1 MMSIQGS
8 MVTLIC
14 LLAPLPILAGAPE
27 AISGNNY
34 QQTLFTDD
42 FSESELGN
50 QWNLYKSSSVIKD
63 GVLQGVELKDGGHAA
78 VHQLLTKPY
87 SDVELTVDLKFA
99 GSPSTNLT
107 FNQHKFKGSH
117 AGHLCRVVVSPTK
130 VTLRD
135 GKTGVFNNEIFK
147 KRRSKEKLTAEEQAI
162 LKKSQAVFPVK
173 LEKDKWYT
181 VTVRIKGDLMQAF
194 IDGKLIGSLQSPG
207 IAHATKDKIGLVTPK
222 ESIHYDNVI
231 VKVP

>member
-1 MMSIQGS
+1 M
-8 MVTLIC
+8 
-14 LLAPLPILAGAPE
+14 
-27 AISGNNY
+27 
-34 QQTLFTDD
+34 
-42 FSESELGN
+42 
-50 QWNLYKSSSVIKD
+50 
-63 GVLQGVELKDGGHAA
+63 
-78 VHQLLTKPY
+78 
-87 SDVELTVDLKFA
+87 ELTVDLKFA

-147 KRRSKEKLTAEEQAI
+147 KRQSKEKLTAEEQAI
-162 LKKSQAVFPVK
+162 LKKTQAVFPVK

>member
-1 MMSIQGS
+1 MTVSRCFS
-8 MVTLIC
+8 LVLVLVLTPSLF
-14 LLAPLPILAGAPE
+14 AGAPAE
-27 AISGNNY
+27 IPADDYGE
-34 QQTLFTDD
+34 QLFFED
-42 FSESELGN
+42 FAVTKPGK
-50 QWNLYKSSSVIKD
+50 QWNYYKSSSEIKD

-78 VHQLLTKPY
+78 VHQLRTEPY

-99 GSPSTNLT
+99 GSPYTNLT

-117 AGHLCRVVVSPTK
+117 AGHICRVVVSPTR

-147 KRRSKEKLTAEEQAI
+147 KRQAKEKLTDEEKAL
-162 LKKSQAVFPVK
+162 LKRSETVFPVK
-173 LEKDKWYT
+173 LEKDKWYK
-181 VTVRIKGDLMQAF
+181 VTVRIKGDLMQAY

-222 ESIHYDNVI
+222 QSIHYDNVS
-231 VKVP
+231 VRVP

>member
-1 MMSIQGS
+1 MMSFQRS
-8 MVTLIC
+8 FFSLLC
-14 LLAPLPILAGAPE
+14 LLAPLSVFAGAPV
-27 AISGNNY
+27 AIPADY
-34 QQTLFTDD
+34 FQQTLFKDD
-42 FSESELGN
+42 FSETELGK
-50 QWNLYKSSSVIKD
+50 QWTLYKSSSLIKD

-78 VHQLLTKPY
+78 VHQLKTEPY

-107 FNQHKFKGSH
+107 FNQHKFDGSH
-117 AGHLCRVVVSPTK
+117 AGHLCRELVSPTK
-130 VTLRD
+130 IILRD
-135 GKTGVFNNEIFK
+135 GKTGVFNNEICK
-147 KRRSKEKLTAEEQAI
+147 KRQSKEKLTPEEQAI
-162 LKKSQAVFPVK
+162 LKKTQAVFPVK
-173 LEKDKWYT
+173 LEKNKWYT

-194 IDGKLIGSLQSPG
+194 IDGRLIGSLQSPG

>member
-1 MMSIQGS
+1 MSCQS
-8 MVTLIC
+8 C
-14 LLAPLPILAGAPE
+14 LLTLVCLFSPLPVFAGAPE
-27 AISGNNY
+27 AIPGDYY
-34 QQTLFTDD
+34 QKQLFTDD
-42 FSESELGN
+42 FSRRELGGS
-50 QWNLYKSSSVIKD
+50 WTLYKSSSVVKN
-63 GVLQGVELKDGGHAA
+63 GVLQGVELEGGGHAA
-78 VHQLLTKPY
+78 VHQLLTKRY

-135 GKTGVFNNEIFK
+135 GKTGVFSNEIFK
-147 KRRSKEKLTAEEQAI
+147 KRRSKEKLTAEEQTI
-162 LKKSQAVFPVK
+162 LKKTQADFSVK
-173 LEKDKWYT
+173 LDKEKWYT

>member
-1 MMSIQGS
+1 MLFQRSFFS
-8 MVTLIC
+8 LLF
-14 LLAPLPILAGAPE
+14 LLAPLSVFAGAPV
-27 AISGNNY
+27 AIPGDQY

-42 FSESELGN
+42 FSAPELGK
-50 QWNLYKSSSVIKD
+50 QWTLYKSSSLIKD

-78 VHQLLTKPY
+78 VHQLKTEPY
-87 SDVELTVDLKFA
+87 SDVELSVDLKFA

-117 AGHLCRVVVSPTK
+117 AGHLCRVVVTPTK

-147 KRRSKEKLTAEEQAI
+147 KRQAKEKLMAEEQAI
-162 LKKSQAVFPVK
+162 LKKTQAVFPVK
-173 LEKDKWYT
+173 LEKNKWYT

-194 IDGKLIGSLQSPG
+194 IDGRLIGSLQSPG

-222 ESIHYDNVI
+222 ASIHYDNVI

>member
-1 MMSIQGS
+1 MF
-8 MVTLIC
+8 LNRC
-14 LLAPLPILAGAPE
+14 LLILSCLAFALPVFAGAPD
-27 AISGNNY
+27 AIPADNY
-34 QQTLFTDD
+34 QKQLFTDD
-42 FSESELGN
+42 FSEPQLGK
-50 QWNLYKSSSVIKD
+50 QWTLYKSSSVIKD

-78 VHQLLTKPY
+78 VHQLQTEPY

-117 AGHLCRVVVSPTK
+117 AGHLCRVVVSPNK

-135 GKTGVFNNEIFK
+135 GKTGVFNNEIFR
-147 KRRSKEKLTAEEQAI
+147 KRQAKEKLTDEEQAI
-162 LKKSQAVFPVK
+162 LKRSEAVFPVK

-194 IDGKLIGSLQSPG
+194 IDGKLIGSLRSPG

-222 ESIHYDNVI
+222 ESIHYDNV
-231 VKVP
+231 KVRVP

>member
-50 QWNLYKSSSVIKD
+50 QWNLYKSSSVIND

-231 VKVP
+231 VKVS

>member
-1 MMSIQGS
+1 MMFYHR
-8 MVTLIC
+8 C
-14 LLAPLPILAGAPE
+14 LLTLACFVSALPVFAGAPD
-27 AISGNNY
+27 AIPADQY
-34 QQTLFTDD
+34 QKQLFEDD
-42 FSESELGN
+42 FSKPKLGK
-50 QWNLYKSSSVIKD
+50 QWNLYKSSSVVKE

-78 VHQLLTKPY
+78 VHQLRTEPY

-99 GSPSTNLT
+99 GSPYTNLT

-117 AGHLCRVVVSPTK
+117 AGHLCRVVISPTK
-130 VTLRD
+130 ITLRD

-147 KRRSKEKLTAEEQAI
+147 KRRAKEKLTSEEQAI
-162 LKKSQAVFPVK
+162 LKRTQAVFPVK

-194 IDGKLIGSLQSPG
+194 IDGKIIGSLRSPG

-222 ESIHYDNVI
+222 QSIHYDNV
-231 VKVP
+231 KVRVP

>member
-1 MMSIQGS
+1 MSCQR
-8 MVTLIC
+8 C
-14 LLAPLPILAGAPE
+14 LLTLVCLFFPLPTFAGAPE
-27 AISGNNY
+27 AIRGDNY
-34 QQTLFTDD
+34 QHTLFTDD
-42 FSESELGN
+42 FSESELGK
-50 QWNLYKSSSVIKD
+50 QWTLYKSSSVIKD
-63 GVLQGVELKDGGHAA
+63 GVLQGVELEGGGHAA

-135 GKTGVFNNEIFK
+135 GKTGVFSNEIFK

-162 LKKSQAVFPVK
+162 LKKTQADFSVK

-194 IDGKLIGSLQSPG
+194 IDGRLIGSLQSPG